1 MSPLFTKKNND
12 QTQDIELL
20 ECMRKIGKALL
31 ATGSPVGVVENTL
44 IEIAEAYQRSC
55 EIVALPNTLMIK
67 LGTIAT
73 GGISDFSVQKQESI
87 FLNRI
92 SAIGVLID
100 DVKARRIL
108 GSSGFGGD
116 RPDLFTPPAIFR
128 LDQDCGLCHCH
139 RGSDASLSTGSDGVA
154 YHRQPRFS
162 GCASG

>member
-100 DVKARRIL
+100 DVKARRISVRQASEEIDRIFL
-108 GSSGFGGD
+108 LPPDFPPGSGLRVMS
-116 RPDLFTPPAIFR
+116 LPPW
-128 LDQDCGLCHCH
+128 
-139 RGSDASLSTGSDGVA
+139 V
-154 YHRQPRFS
+154 
-162 GCASG
+162 